1 MRNRRVGFTM
11 LLAMIALF
19 SPVLLSGE
27 SKCVWQALFNGNNL
41 AGWSTTGNWKATAN
55 GTLSI
60 EPRLGEE
67 GWQRYADYL
76 WTDKEYGDF
85 ILQLEYKIQP
95 KGNSGIFLGV
105 KNKKNPVY
113 EGIEIQILDSHEKK
127 DALTPH
133 DCGGVI
139 GIRPPESNAAK
150 PAGEWNK
157 MLIRCRGD
165 HLLVNLNGH
174 QIIDLNVGEKIGRSQ
189 PLTGHIG
196 LQDHGLPLE
205 FRNIKICTFSNQ

>member
-1 MRNRRVGFTM
+1 MDYRRVGFM
-11 LLAMIALF
+11 VLLAMTALF
-19 SPVLLSGE
+19 SPVLLPGE
-27 SKCVWQALFNGNNL
+27 SGSVWQVIFNGNDL
-41 AGWSTTGNWKATAN
+41 TGWSTTGNWKATAN

-60 EPRLGEE
+60 EPRPGEE

-76 WTDKEYGDF
+76 WTDKKYADF
-85 ILQLEYKIQP
+85 ILQLEYKIPP

-139 GIRPPESNAAK
+139 GIRAPESNATK

-157 MLIRCRGD
+157 MQISCRGD

-174 QIIDLNVGEKIGRSQ
+174 QIIDLKMSEKIGRLQ
-189 PLTGHIG
+189 PLAGYIG

-205 FRNIKICTFSNQ
+205 FRNIKICKLSDQ

>member
-41 AGWSTTGNWKATAN
+41 AGWSTTGNWRATAN

-76 WTDKEYGDF
+76 WTDKEYGNF
-85 ILQLEYKIQP
+85 ILELEYKIQP

-157 MLIRCRGD
+157 MRISCRGD

>member
-19 SPVLLSGE
+19 SPVLLPGE

-85 ILQLEYKIQP
+85 ILELEYKIQP

-157 MLIRCRGD
+157 MRISCRGD